1 MTAPEDHTPAPV
13 DALDRQVPIAVHEA
27 ETMRAKL
34 MLIHNATSNNVDWE
48 QCQSILR
55 GLSTFLRLRIARVS
69 PPTYDLDALREGMTE
84 GAEEEAA

>member
-1 MTAPEDHTPAPV
+1 MIAPDEHTTAPV
-13 DALDRQVPIAVHEA
+13 DALDRQVPLAVHEA
-27 ETMRAKL
+27 ETLRAKL
-34 MLIHNATSNNVDWE
+34 QQVQDKERPWE
-48 QCQSILR
+48 ECEAILR